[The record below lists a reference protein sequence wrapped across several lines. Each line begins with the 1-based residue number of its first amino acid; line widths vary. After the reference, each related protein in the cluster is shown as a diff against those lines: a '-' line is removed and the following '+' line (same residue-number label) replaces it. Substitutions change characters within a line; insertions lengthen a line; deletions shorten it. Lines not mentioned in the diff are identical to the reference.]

1 MQEYEEK
8 KSEEVL
14 ERNAADKKAMCV
26 RKKYGDTWL
35 FYIYAGFIR
44 VVKYLTK
51 NNTKYCVK
59 VPKTV

>member
-14 ERNAADKKAMCV
+14 EWNTADEKAMCV

-35 FYIYAGFIR
+35 FYIYTGFMR

-59 VPKTV
+59 VAKTV

>member
-14 ERNAADKKAMCV
+14 EQNAADEKAMCV

-35 FYIYAGFIR
+35 FYIYTEFIR

-51 NNTKYCVK
+51 NNIK
-59 VPKTV
+59 VLR